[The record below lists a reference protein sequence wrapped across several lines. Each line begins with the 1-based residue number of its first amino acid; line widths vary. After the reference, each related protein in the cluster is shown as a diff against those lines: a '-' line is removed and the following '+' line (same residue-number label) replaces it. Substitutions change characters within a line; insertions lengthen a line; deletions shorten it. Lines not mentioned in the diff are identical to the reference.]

1 MERPFTITVSSN
13 GAVSP
18 TVIPKAGVSGEHHA
32 TTLNYS
38 LAIPSSGT
46 YKYNLEIQSGLGE
59 AYLSTFITPADG
71 ATRVITFLVP
81 SAITRMGVA
90 DICLIETKVDAL
102 DEIISITKSAMTRCI
117 FTASPDSLDEL
128 EADYT
133 GLLQGL
139 ISDVENVYDAIEEM
153 IANAGL
159 YFNRPNFIFDTLAD
173 ALAYDGDG
181 YIVGSAVQTRG
192 YYVAEDNGG
201 ALYEI
206 KANDAPDG
214 IFSYEI
220 NNDKMLSLVVAN
232 NEVCVDQL
240 GAKGDVDLGT
250 FSYWGDDASW
260 EDIIAYNQAIVDA
273 EPTDD
278 RAVIQA
284 ALSNTSVTKVVFSDN
299 KVYGVGFNTGNAC
312 LYVTS
317 GKTLS
322 GGTIKSIVDTTV
334 TGEKRVLEISYADGT
349 VIENMRIINSVCRIA
364 VTPYAQNLYIFHSNN
379 VTVRNCTFHD
389 SWGESIKTQ
398 GTLTDGVPVDCNNLL
413 IDNCII
419 SRTRAGIYF
428 SHGMDG
434 VISNTTI
441 DSRWN
446 KIVYGGGVYK
456 TNHCIYAG
464 ALCKNYIYSNLVLR
478 GAGDGWAVKR
488 QDNNVLYQ
496 NENIQFNNIVVDD
509 CRGFAVFGW
518 TQGLSVSNVTATNIR
533 CAFYLS
539 KAIDF
544 AISNCVFEGKD
555 FDNFSDQDSAV
566 MFGETYGNTGVI
578 SNCIFNFDRRMMYN
592 TGRICAITEKNKFLD
607 NIQFNGCR
615 FIIRRAGCGTM
626 GGAPFMIMS
635 DHREMVFSNCDFEI
649 LDYIK
654 IDEDSTWRTD
664 GVLFVFFLGATN
676 LLDDFKFISCNFK
689 NLVVVGEETMTNS
702 VVCVYNSG
710 GSDSMSLTN
719 LRITFYNCIFQNFCI
734 CLRGSRIK
742 ATQAS
747 TLNPAYA
754 IAPMEAG
761 WKSAWASFV
770 AALDTERFSEYRCLY
785 DIHGKTTLYMQ
796 QPNAGF
802 GVTTITDPTP

>member
-1 MERPFTITVSSN
+1 MERTFTITVSSN

-18 TVIPKAGVSGEHHA
+18 TTIPKAGVSGEHKA

-38 LAIPSSGT
+38 LAVPQSGI
-46 YKYNLEIQSGLGE
+46 YKYNIEIQSGLGE
-59 AYLSTFITPADG
+59 SYLSEFITPSDG
-71 ATRVITFLVP
+71 ATRVVSFSIP
-81 SAITRMGVA
+81 SAITRMGAA
-90 DICLIETKVDAL
+90 DFCLIETKVDAL
-102 DEIISITKSAMTRCI
+102 GEIISITKSAMTRCI

-139 ISDVENVYDAIEEM
+139 ISDVENIYDAIKEL

-181 YIVGSAVQTRG
+181 YIIGSTVQTRG
-192 YYVAEDNGG
+192 YYVAGDNGG

-214 IFSYEI
+214 IFSYKI

-240 GAKGDVDLGT
+240 GAKGDVDLGS

-260 EDIIAYNQAIVDA
+260 EDIIAYNAAIVAA
-273 EPTDD
+273 EHTDD
-278 RAVIQA
+278 TAIIQA
-284 ALSNTSVTKVVFSDN
+284 AVDNPLVRKINFSD
-299 KVYGVGFNTGNAC
+299 KVYATTDSINITGE
-312 LYVTS
+312 
-317 GKTLS
+317 KILS
-322 GGTIKSIVDTTV
+322 GGTIKSVIDTSTS
-334 TGEKRVLEISYADGT
+334 GEKDVIVINRADNVT
-349 VIENMRIINSVCRIA
+349 IENMTIINSVCRIGC
-364 VTPYAQNLYIFHSNN
+364 YAHCLYIFHSNN
-379 VTVRNCTFHD
+379 AVIKGCTFHD

-488 QDNNVLYQ
+488 QDNTALYQ

-533 CAFYLS
+533 CAFYIS

-555 FDNFSDQDSAV
+555 FEDFSDLDSAV
-566 MFGETYGNTGVI
+566 MFGDTYGNTGVI
-578 SNCIFNFDRRMMYN
+578 SNCIFNFDRRMMYK

-626 GGAPFMIMS
+626 GSAPFMIMS

-654 IDEDSTWRTD
+654 ADEDSTWRTD

-710 GSDSMSLTN
+710 GSDSMSLKN

-747 TLNPAYA
+747 ALNPAYA

-761 WKSAWASFV
+761 WEAAWASFV

-802 GVTTITDPTP
+802 GVTTITDPTS

>member
-1 MERPFTITVSSN
+1 MERPFTISINST
-13 GAVSP
+13 GAVTP
-18 TVIPKAGVSGEHHA
+18 TVIPKAGVSGEHLA
-32 TTLNYS
+32 TTLNFS
-38 LAIPSSGT
+38 LAVPSSGT
-46 YKYNLEIQSGLGE
+46 YRYNIEIQSGLGE
-59 AYLSTFITPADG
+59 SYLSTFITPNDG
-71 ATRVITFLVP
+71 AYRVVSFAVP
-81 SAITRMGVA
+81 SAITRMGAA
-90 DICLIETKVDAL
+90 DFCLVETKVDAL
-102 DEIISITKSAMTRCI
+102 DEIISITKSAMVRCI
-117 FTASPDSLDEL
+117 FTASPESTTEL
-128 EADYT
+128 ETEFT

-139 ISDVENVYDAIEEM
+139 IADVQDIYSTIEDM

-159 YFNRPNFIFDTLAD
+159 YFNRPNFIFDTLSD
-173 ALAYDGDG
+173 ALAYAGDG
-181 YIVGSAVQTRG
+181 YILGSAVQTRG
-192 YYVAEDNGG
+192 YYTAGDNGG
-201 ALYEI
+201 ASYEI
-206 KANDAPDG
+206 VANTGADD

-220 NNDKMLSLVVAN
+220 NNDLMLSIIIEN

-240 GAKGDVDLGT
+240 GAKGDVDLGS
-250 FSYWGDDASW
+250 FSYWGEDESW
-260 EDIIAYNQAIVDA
+260 EDIIAYNAAIVAA
-273 EPTDD
+273 EHTDD
-278 RAVIQA
+278 TAIIQA
-284 ALSNTSVTKVVFSDN
+284 AVDNPLVRKINFSD
-299 KVYGVGFNTGNAC
+299 KVYATTDSINITGE
-312 LYVTS
+312 
-317 GKTLS
+317 KILS
-322 GGTIKSIVDTTV
+322 GGTIKSVIDTSTS
-334 TGEKRVLEISYADGT
+334 GEKYVIVINRADNVT
-349 VIENMRIINSVCRIA
+349 IENMTIINSVCRIGCY
-364 VTPYAQNLYIFHSNN
+364 TNSLYIFHSNN
-379 VTVRNCTFHD
+379 AAIKGCTFHD

-446 KIVYGGGVYK
+446 QLVYSGGVYH
-456 TNHCIYAG
+456 TNHCIYASG
-464 ALCKNYIYSNLVLR
+464 LCKNYIYNNLVLR
-478 GAGDGWAVKR
+478 GAGGGWAVKR
-488 QDNNVLYQ
+488 QDNNALYQ
-496 NENIQFNNIVVDD
+496 NENIQFNNIAVDD

-555 FDNFSDQDSAV
+555 FEDFSNLDSAV
-566 MFGETYGNTGVI
+566 MFGDTYGNTGVI
-578 SNCIFNFDRRMMYN
+578 SNCIFNFDRRMMYK
-592 TGRICAITEKNKFLD
+592 TGRICAITATNKFLD

-615 FIIRRAGCGTM
+615 FIIRRAGCGALS
-626 GGAPFMIMS
+626 GAPFMIMS

-654 IDEDSTWRTD
+654 VDEDSTWRTD
-664 GVLFVFFLGATN
+664 GVLFVFFLGQTN
-676 LLDDFKFISCNFK
+676 LLNNFKFISCNFK

-710 GSDSMSLTN
+710 GTDSMSLTN
-719 LRITFYNCIFQNFCI
+719 LRITFYDCIFQNFCI

-761 WKSAWASFV
+761 WEAAWASFV

-796 QPNAGF
+796 QPGAGF